1 MSDSDIL
8 NSQLV
13 IFNLV
18 PSFWNG
24 IVGAGSLTTFTNLFN
39 LNNTN
44 LRFTPDYFKL
54 EEITVS
60 TTVPNDNQ
68 YVLCSSL
75 SDGAPLV
82 TFSGRT
88 TFPINLSQIGI
99 LKNVPTQVTFN
110 LNMLGLDENTINTGV
125 APLVTPY
132 FANQT
137 TCYISLSVNFF
148 KYRQHK

>member
-1 MSDSDIL
+1 MSDSYIL

-18 PSFWNG
+18 PSYYPGGPASTVFQN
-24 IVGAGSLTTFTNLFN
+24 IFN
-39 LNNTN
+39 INNTN

-60 TTVPNDNQ
+60 ITIPNDNQ

-75 SDGAPLV
+75 TDGAPLV

-99 LKNVPTQVTFN
+99 LKNVPTQVTFS
-110 LNMLGLDENTINTGV
+110 LNMVGPDLLSQTTGV
-125 APLVTPY
+125 GSLITPY

>member
-18 PSFWNG
+18 PSYY
-24 IVGAGSLTTFTNLFN
+24 IAGPPASTTRQFVFN
-39 LNNTN
+39 INNTN

-60 TTVPNDNQ
+60 ITIPNDNQ

-75 SDGAPLV
+75 TDGAPLV

-110 LNMLGLDENTINTGV
+110 LNMLGPDLISGNTGV
-125 APLVTPY
+125 GSLATPV
-132 FANQT
+132 FVDNT

-148 KYRQHK
+148 KYRHHK